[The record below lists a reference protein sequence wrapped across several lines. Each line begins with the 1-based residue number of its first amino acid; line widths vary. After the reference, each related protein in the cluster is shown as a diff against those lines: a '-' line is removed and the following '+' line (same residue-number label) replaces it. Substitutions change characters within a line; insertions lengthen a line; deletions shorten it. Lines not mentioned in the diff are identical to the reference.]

1 MRTDQDREAALEAE
15 RAAERQ
21 REEARRVLAGPV
33 QVDEVRAARMRR
45 LARTQMGDD
54 TWEHRRSRLP
64 VLRVPGVQDIV
75 LSRRFNPLL
84 LW

>member
-45 LARTQMGDD
+45 LQRVVQCRVAVR
-54 TWEHRRSRLP
+54 RRPLLRSRNIDA
-64 VLRVPGVQDIV
+64 GIV
-75 LSRRFNPLL
+75 RGLV
-84 LW
+84 